1 MRGRRGKRG
10 EKENTGQEER
20 RKEDE
25 EEKETSRSRCRA
37 GGEKVKAVTGERGK
51 AVVMVTKKM
60 RKQEWKKKVMKRGRS
75 FEKVCVERHY
85 ETGLRWP
92 SKLQV
97 TSFQVDLCPSLD
109 HTGDGEGSRRLQNFC
124 QPPILEPGDI
134 SSRGDHLL
142 SLSLSLSLSLLLGAM
157 KKGKEEAMRRVR

>member
-1 MRGRRGKRG
+1 MLEEKERKGKERKRTRESRQRKEMIEKKGANAVRGRRGKRG

-75 FEKVCVERHY
+75 FEKVC
-85 ETGLRWP
+85 G
-92 SKLQV
+92 
-97 TSFQVDLCPSLD
+97 
-109 HTGDGEGSRRLQNFC
+109 
-124 QPPILEPGDI
+124 
-134 SSRGDHLL
+134 
-142 SLSLSLSLSLLLGAM
+142 
-157 KKGKEEAMRRVR
+157 